1 MEDADAK
8 EDNTFS
14 VFTLARPRKQNL
26 DDRPRDIQHSA
37 SNVLLDVLVYPIH
50 RYGLI
55 TRTSSKRSDFGNT
68 KIHRG
73 NQGVNPTKSL
83 WGGGQLPQSRY
94 YNNRSSGWVCWPRH
108 PLYRVTERP
117 ILQFLG
123 NVPNHH
129 ICLRFRSGWCQDIPD
144 SSSLGRKMKV
154 CNTNRRDDVA
164 RFSGN
169 ELRQ

>member
-1 MEDADAK
+1 MMMDDADAK

-14 VFTLARPRKQNL
+14 DFTLARPRKQNL

-37 SNVLLDVLVYPIH
+37 SNVLLDALAYPDH

-55 TRTSSKRSDFGNT
+55 SRTSSKKVGLRDL

-83 WGGGQLPQSRY
+83 WGGGQLLQTRY

-108 PLYRVTERP
+108 PLYR
-117 ILQFLG
+117 LQRDQYYNSWEIFQPSYLPEIQIWLVSGYSRLIESRKKNG
-123 NVPNHH
+123 NLQHKST
-129 ICLRFRSGWCQDIPD
+129 R
-144 SSSLGRKMKV
+144 
-154 CNTNRRDDVA
+154 
-164 RFSGN
+164 
-169 ELRQ
+169 